1 MMSKLKAFM
10 RLTRIE
16 HSIMLVLAVV
26 AAELIS
32 GHITVGI
39 PFVASLVT
47 PILVSMGSFAINDYF
62 DAETDRANGFKNRP
76 IVSGAFSKK
85 EAFNWAVA
93 LLAVGALV
101 SLLINGYAFVIAVV
115 FAALA
120 FLYSYRLKDTLLVG
134 NIYIAF
140 SMVIP
145 FIYGD
150 FVVSNSFN
158 MVIILVSITIFLS
171 GLAREIHGMI
181 RDKDGDSKVRK
192 SRNLLRHISPMAAGI
207 ISLVLYLEAI
217 FVSLYMFFYYPVLYH
232 GNPPFYHNIV
242 YLVLIV
248 IADLILFYVA
258 FGEIMVK
265 SDKRQFHN
273 LSRNLSLAAMGI
285 ALIAFLAAALFIVPI
300 VFGI

>member
-1 MMSKLKAFM
+1 MSKLRAFL

-16 HSIMLVLAVV
+16 HSVMLVLAVI

-32 GHITVGI
+32 GRIVIGVG
-39 PFVASLVT
+39 FVASLIT

-62 DAETDRANGFKNRP
+62 DAETDRANGFKDRP
-76 IVSGAFSKK
+76 IVSGVIPKK
-85 EAFNWAVA
+85 EAFNWAVG

-101 SLLINGYAFVIAVV
+101 SALINIYALVIAVV
-115 FAALA
+115 FAVLA

-158 MVIILVSITIFLS
+158 MIIILVSITIFLS

-181 RDKDGDSKVRK
+181 RDKDGDSKVRRSK
-192 SRNLLRHISPMAAGI
+192 NLLHYITPKAAGVI
-207 ISLVLYLEAI
+207 ALLLYLEAI
-217 FVSLYMFFYYPVLYH
+217 FVSLYMFIYYPVLYP
-232 GNPPFYHNIV
+232 GFPPFYHNIV
-242 YLVLIV
+242 YLVPIV

-258 FGEIMVK
+258 FGELMVK
-265 SDKRQFHN
+265 VNRKRFHN
-273 LSRNLSLAAMGI
+273 LSRNLSLAAMGM
-285 ALIAFLAAALFIVPI
+285 ALVAYLAAAIFIVPI
-300 VFGI
+300 LLVI